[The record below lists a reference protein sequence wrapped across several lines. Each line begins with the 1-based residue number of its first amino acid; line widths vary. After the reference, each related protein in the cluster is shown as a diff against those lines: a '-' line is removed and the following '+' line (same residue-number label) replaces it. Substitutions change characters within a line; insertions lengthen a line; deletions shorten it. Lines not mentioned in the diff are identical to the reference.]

1 MPYMWEELSC
11 PDWPHLPSQDTSKP
25 VIKRL
30 GMFVVLMDSAGRT
43 AATTTVVVVVVVV
56 EVVVLVVVVVVV
68 VVVMCFLFLSGLFSS
83 SFISFSFSSPYTA
96 SSTAVH
102 TARFPAT

>member
-1 MPYMWEELSC
+1 MWEELSC

-43 AATTTVVVVVVVV
+43 AATTTVVVVVVV

-83 SFISFSFSSPYTA
+83 SFTFFSFSSPYTA